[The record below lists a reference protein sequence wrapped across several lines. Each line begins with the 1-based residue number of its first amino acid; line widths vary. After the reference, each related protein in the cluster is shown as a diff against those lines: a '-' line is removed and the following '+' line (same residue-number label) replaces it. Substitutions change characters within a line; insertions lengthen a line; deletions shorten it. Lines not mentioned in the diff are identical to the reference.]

1 MKSANASRMGGLRD
15 SIWKVGEQEQERK
28 KTGVWDCNEE
38 REKTDRE
45 ELKGRDYS

>member
-38 REKTDRE
+38 RKRQTG
-45 ELKGRDYS
+45 KS